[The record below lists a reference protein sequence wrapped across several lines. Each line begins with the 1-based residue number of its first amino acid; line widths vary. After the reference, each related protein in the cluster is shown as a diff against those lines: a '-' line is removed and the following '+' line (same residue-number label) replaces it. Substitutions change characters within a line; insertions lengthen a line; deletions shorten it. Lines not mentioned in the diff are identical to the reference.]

1 MWTDA
6 SLPSLLQVFFF
17 FFFLFM
23 LCHVMNLIHG
33 SEKSRK
39 DRGTVFQSTI
49 ESMFE
54 NKEKK
59 LKFSEMHLLSEN
71 PLLLL

>member
-1 MWTDA
+1 MDRRQPPQPP
-6 SLPSLLQVFFF
+6 PSFF

-59 LKFSEMHLLSEN
+59 IKILRNAFAL
-71 PLLLL
+71 